1 MGKLSR
7 VALIYIGAVV
17 VTAVVLV
24 ARGPFTGLR
33 WQYVVFLGILVI
45 VSESRATQLRKGQI
59 TWSSS
64 SAAMLASVVLVG
76 PVGAAIVGAC
86 TALGLRRGPHLLQ
99 RVFNTSMY
107 ALSAYL
113 AGRAFL
119 AFGGHVG
126 LPDEKSFPAI
136 IAPFAAA
143 ALILVAA
150 NHGLLSGVLWL
161 TRPPDRMS
169 SGASGAGV
177 GLSARLLLSDLG
189 YAAYGLL
196 MAALW
201 SVVGFFA
208 PLLVLIP
215 LFVARW
221 AVTQFAEQQK
231 AYEATVGALCQ
242 AVETKDFYTRGHS
255 DRVSRGSVMIAREI
269 GMRGERV
276 EAIRYAGMLHD
287 VGKLGVPTKV
297 LRKTGKLTEEEYAAI
312 QLHPMR
318 GLDIVREIGFLD
330 EALAGIMHHHERIDG
345 RGYPM
350 GLAGDEIP
358 EFARVLAV
366 ADAFDSM
373 TSTRS
378 YRGARP
384 VSEAIEELRK
394 WSGTQFDPAFV
405 DAFVA
410 ALKREGWQ
418 LPEPPAGARGRR
430 PGHRHRAG
438 SRRPGR
444 PHPGHR
450 QPVDPITLS
459 GPSARRRELRRYPW
473 QVRDSGQLLLVVA
486 AGVTLVAAVAQTAAE
501 GLKDPRIAI
510 AFGALIAFGE
520 VLRLNLPGDR
530 ETAPIGFAGALAYAL
545 LIRVG
550 THFVQH
556 SAEQVV
562 TVATIGMIIGALP
575 HLAVGRPARVSGM
588 ATRLLCVAC
597 VAYIFRPLAGNSA
610 VEKHWGLAFTLMT
623 SLTVLALLLEAVLT
637 ALLRVGRAAG
647 QVPGGAGGRDARP
660 AATGRGGGRLGA
672 AHRVRGGSD
681 GAVLAGR
688 VHRAAAR
695 HPGGV
700 PPVRRDPGHLP
711 ADRAGAGQGDRDR
724 RVRRNRSFRTGQQA
738 RGRDRP
744 GARHP
749 RARAARARVRRADAR
764 HRPAVAARPDPRR
777 GHRAGLP
784 AGPAAHRRARRRRD
798 PAGPGAWLG
807 GRDRAPAERALP
819 GHRSARPPA
828 APPLRPAR

>member
-7 VALIYIGAVV
+7 VALLYIGAVV
-17 VTAVVLV
+17 VSAVVLV

-45 VSESRATQLRKGQI
+45 VSESRATQLRKGQL
-59 TWSSS
+59 TWSPS
-64 SAAMLASVVLVG
+64 SAAMLASVVLAG

-86 TALGLRRGPHLLQ
+86 TALGLRRGPSILQ
-99 RVFNTSMY
+99 RVFNTAMY

-119 AFGGHVG
+119 ALGGHVG
-126 LPDEKSFPAI
+126 LPDEKSFPGI
-136 IAPFAAA
+136 IAPFAGA
-143 ALILVAA
+143 ALVLVVA

-161 TRPPDRMS
+161 TRPPDGTP
-169 SGASGAGV
+169 SGVGV
-177 GLSARLLLSDLG
+177 GLSGRLLLSDLG

-196 MAALW
+196 IAALW

-221 AVTQFAEQQK
+221 AVAQFAEQQK

-297 LRKTGKLTEEEYAAI
+297 LQKTGKLTEEEYDAI

-384 VSEAIEELRK
+384 VAEAIEELRK

-418 LPEPPAGARGRR
+418 RPEPVIAADDLTTVTAQDHDDPGA
-430 PGHRHRAG
+430 P
-438 SRRPGR
+438 
-444 PHPGHR
+444 
-450 QPVDPITLS
+450 
-459 GPSARRRELRRYPW
+459 
-473 QVRDSGQLLLVVA
+473 
-486 AGVTLVAAVAQTAAE
+486 
-501 GLKDPRIAI
+501 
-510 AFGALIAFGE
+510 
-520 VLRLNLPGDR
+520 
-530 ETAPIGFAGALAYAL
+530 
-545 LIRVG
+545 
-550 THFVQH
+550 
-556 SAEQVV
+556 
-562 TVATIGMIIGALP
+562 
-575 HLAVGRPARVSGM
+575 
-588 ATRLLCVAC
+588 
-597 VAYIFRPLAGNSA
+597 
-610 VEKHWGLAFTLMT
+610 
-623 SLTVLALLLEAVLT
+623 
-637 ALLRVGRAAG
+637 LRVI
-647 QVPGGAGGRDARP
+647 DS
-660 AATGRGGGRLGA
+660 L
-672 AHRVRGGSD
+672 
-681 GAVLAGR
+681 
-688 VHRAAAR
+688 
-695 HPGGV
+695 
-700 PPVRRDPGHLP
+700 
-711 ADRAGAGQGDRDR
+711 
-724 RVRRNRSFRTGQQA
+724 
-738 RGRDRP
+738 
-744 GARHP
+744 
-749 RARAARARVRRADAR
+749 
-764 HRPAVAARPDPRR
+764 
-777 GHRAGLP
+777 
-784 AGPAAHRRARRRRD
+784 
-798 PAGPGAWLG
+798 
-807 GRDRAPAERALP
+807 
-819 GHRSARPPA
+819 
-828 APPLRPAR
+828 

>member
-7 VALIYIGAVV
+7 VALLYIGAVV
-17 VTAVVLV
+17 VSAVVLV

-45 VSESRATQLRKGQI
+45 VSESRATQLRKGQL
-59 TWSSS
+59 TWSPS
-64 SAAMLASVVLVG
+64 SAAMLASVVLAG

-86 TALGLRRGPHLLQ
+86 TALGLRRGPSILQ
-99 RVFNTSMY
+99 RVFNTAMY

-119 AFGGHVG
+119 ALGGQVG
-126 LPDEKSFPAI
+126 LPDEQSFPGI
-136 IAPFAAA
+136 IAPFAGA
-143 ALILVAA
+143 ALVLVVA

-161 TRPPDRMS
+161 TRPPDGTP
-169 SGASGAGV
+169 SGVGV
-177 GLSARLLLSDLG
+177 GLSGRLLLSDLG

-196 MAALW
+196 IAALW

-221 AVTQFAEQQK
+221 AVAQFAEQQK

-297 LRKTGKLTEEEYAAI
+297 LQKTGKLTEEEYAAI

-384 VSEAIEELRK
+384 VAEAIEELRK

-418 LPEPPAGARGRR
+418 RPERR
-430 PGHRHRAG
+430 
-438 SRRPGR
+438 
-444 PHPGHR
+444 
-450 QPVDPITLS
+450 
-459 GPSARRRELRRYPW
+459 
-473 QVRDSGQLLLVVA
+473 
-486 AGVTLVAAVAQTAAE
+486 
-501 GLKDPRIAI
+501 
-510 AFGALIAFGE
+510 
-520 VLRLNLPGDR
+520 
-530 ETAPIGFAGALAYAL
+530 
-545 LIRVG
+545 
-550 THFVQH
+550 
-556 SAEQVV
+556 
-562 TVATIGMIIGALP
+562 
-575 HLAVGRPARVSGM
+575 
-588 ATRLLCVAC
+588 
-597 VAYIFRPLAGNSA
+597 
-610 VEKHWGLAFTLMT
+610 
-623 SLTVLALLLEAVLT
+623 
-637 ALLRVGRAAG
+637 
-647 QVPGGAGGRDARP
+647 
-660 AATGRGGGRLGA
+660 
-672 AHRVRGGSD
+672 
-681 GAVLAGR
+681 
-688 VHRAAAR
+688 
-695 HPGGV
+695 
-700 PPVRRDPGHLP
+700 
-711 ADRAGAGQGDRDR
+711 
-724 RVRRNRSFRTGQQA
+724 
-738 RGRDRP
+738 
-744 GARHP
+744 
-749 RARAARARVRRADAR
+749 
-764 HRPAVAARPDPRR
+764 
-777 GHRAGLP
+777 
-784 AGPAAHRRARRRRD
+784 
-798 PAGPGAWLG
+798 
-807 GRDRAPAERALP
+807 
-819 GHRSARPPA
+819 
-828 APPLRPAR
+828 

>member
-1 MGKLSR
+1 LVKLSR
-7 VALIYIGAVV
+7 VALLYISAVV
-17 VTAVVLV
+17 VSAVVLV

-45 VSESRATQLRKGQI
+45 VSESRATQLRKGQL

-64 SAAMLASVVLVG
+64 SAAMLASVVLAG

-86 TALGLRRGPHLLQ
+86 TALGVRRGPSILQ
-99 RVFNTSMY
+99 RVFNTAMY

-113 AGRAFL
+113 AGRVFL
-119 AFGGHVG
+119 ALGGQVG
-126 LPDEKSFPAI
+126 LPDENSFPGI
-136 IAPFAAA
+136 IAPFAGA
-143 ALILVAA
+143 ALVLVVA

-161 TRPPDRMS
+161 TRPPDGTP
-169 SGASGAGV
+169 SGVGV
-177 GLSARLLLSDLG
+177 GLSGRLLLSDLG

-196 MAALW
+196 IAALW

-221 AVTQFAEQQK
+221 AVAQFAEQQK

-297 LRKTGKLTEEEYAAI
+297 LQKTGKLTEEEYAAI

-384 VSEAIEELRK
+384 VAEAIEELRK

-418 LPEPPAGARGRR
+418 RPEA
-430 PGHRHRAG
+430 
-438 SRRPGR
+438 
-444 PHPGHR
+444 
-450 QPVDPITLS
+450 PVI
-459 GPSARRRELRRYPW
+459 
-473 QVRDSGQLLLVVA
+473 A
-486 AGVTLVAAVAQTAAE
+486 AGDLATVTAQDHD
-501 GLKDPRIAI
+501 DP
-510 AFGALIAFGE
+510 GA
-520 VLRLNLPGDR
+520 P
-530 ETAPIGFAGALAYAL
+530 
-545 LIRVG
+545 
-550 THFVQH
+550 
-556 SAEQVV
+556 
-562 TVATIGMIIGALP
+562 
-575 HLAVGRPARVSGM
+575 
-588 ATRLLCVAC
+588 
-597 VAYIFRPLAGNSA
+597 
-610 VEKHWGLAFTLMT
+610 
-623 SLTVLALLLEAVLT
+623 
-637 ALLRVGRAAG
+637 LRVI
-647 QVPGGAGGRDARP
+647 DS
-660 AATGRGGGRLGA
+660 L
-672 AHRVRGGSD
+672 
-681 GAVLAGR
+681 
-688 VHRAAAR
+688 
-695 HPGGV
+695 
-700 PPVRRDPGHLP
+700 
-711 ADRAGAGQGDRDR
+711 
-724 RVRRNRSFRTGQQA
+724 
-738 RGRDRP
+738 
-744 GARHP
+744 
-749 RARAARARVRRADAR
+749 
-764 HRPAVAARPDPRR
+764 
-777 GHRAGLP
+777 
-784 AGPAAHRRARRRRD
+784 
-798 PAGPGAWLG
+798 
-807 GRDRAPAERALP
+807 
-819 GHRSARPPA
+819 
-828 APPLRPAR
+828 

>member
-1 MGKLSR
+1 
-7 VALIYIGAVV
+7 
-17 VTAVVLV
+17 
-24 ARGPFTGLR
+24 
-33 WQYVVFLGILVI
+33 
-45 VSESRATQLRKGQI
+45 
-59 TWSSS
+59 
-64 SAAMLASVVLVG
+64 MLASVVLVG

-86 TALGLRRGPHLLQ
+86 TAMGLRRGPHILQ
-99 RVFNTSMY
+99 RVFNTAMY

-113 AGRAFL
+113 AGRAFIAL
-119 AFGGHVG
+119 GGHVG
-126 LPDEKSFPAI
+126 LPNENSFPDI
-136 IAPFAAA
+136 IAPFAGA

-161 TRPPDRMS
+161 TRSKDRTA
-169 SGASGAGV
+169 ASTLGV

-221 AVTQFAEQQK
+221 AIAQFAEQQK

-297 LRKTGKLTEEEYAAI
+297 LQKTGKLTEEEYAAI

-384 VSEAIEELRK
+384 IHEAVAELRK

-410 ALKREGWQ
+410 AIQRDGWQ
-418 LPEPPAGARGRR
+418 QPEPPAVPAE
-430 PGHRHRAG
+430 
-438 SRRPGR
+438 
-444 PHPGHR
+444 
-450 QPVDPITLS
+450 
-459 GPSARRRELRRYPW
+459 ELA
-473 QVRDSGQLLLVVA
+473 SVA
-486 AGVTLVAAVAQTAAE
+486 AQDHD
-501 GLKDPRIAI
+501 DP
-510 AFGALIAFGE
+510 
-520 VLRLNLPGDR
+520 
-530 ETAPIGFAGALAYAL
+530 TAP
-545 LIRVG
+545 
-550 THFVQH
+550 
-556 SAEQVV
+556 
-562 TVATIGMIIGALP
+562 
-575 HLAVGRPARVSGM
+575 
-588 ATRLLCVAC
+588 
-597 VAYIFRPLAGNSA
+597 
-610 VEKHWGLAFTLMT
+610 
-623 SLTVLALLLEAVLT
+623 
-637 ALLRVGRAAG
+637 LRVA
-647 QVPGGAGGRDARP
+647 
-660 AATGRGGGRLGA
+660 
-672 AHRVRGGSD
+672 D
-681 GAVLAGR
+681 G
-688 VHRAAAR
+688 
-695 HPGGV
+695 
-700 PPVRRDPGHLP
+700 
-711 ADRAGAGQGDRDR
+711 
-724 RVRRNRSFRTGQQA
+724 F
-738 RGRDRP
+738 
-744 GARHP
+744 
-749 RARAARARVRRADAR
+749 
-764 HRPAVAARPDPRR
+764 
-777 GHRAGLP
+777 
-784 AGPAAHRRARRRRD
+784 
-798 PAGPGAWLG
+798 
-807 GRDRAPAERALP
+807 
-819 GHRSARPPA
+819 
-828 APPLRPAR
+828 

>member
-7 VALIYIGAVV
+7 VALLYIGAVV
-17 VTAVVLV
+17 VSAVVLV

-45 VSESRATQLRKGQI
+45 VSESRATQLRKGQL
-59 TWSSS
+59 TWSPS
-64 SAAMLASVVLVG
+64 SAAMLASVVLAG

-86 TALGLRRGPHLLQ
+86 TALGLRRGPSILQ
-99 RVFNTSMY
+99 RVFNTAMY

-119 AFGGHVG
+119 ALGGHVG
-126 LPDEKSFPAI
+126 LPDEKSFPGI
-136 IAPFAAA
+136 IAPFAGA
-143 ALILVAA
+143 ALVLVVA

-161 TRPPDRMS
+161 TRPPDGTP
-169 SGASGAGV
+169 SGVGV
-177 GLSARLLLSDLG
+177 GLSGRLLLSDLG

-196 MAALW
+196 IAALW

-221 AVTQFAEQQK
+221 AVAQFAEQQK

-297 LRKTGKLTEEEYAAI
+297 LQKTGKLTEEEYAAI

-384 VSEAIEELRK
+384 VAEAIEELRK

-418 LPEPPAGARGRR
+418 RPEPVIATDDLTTVTAQDHDDPGA
-430 PGHRHRAG
+430 P
-438 SRRPGR
+438 
-444 PHPGHR
+444 
-450 QPVDPITLS
+450 
-459 GPSARRRELRRYPW
+459 
-473 QVRDSGQLLLVVA
+473 
-486 AGVTLVAAVAQTAAE
+486 
-501 GLKDPRIAI
+501 
-510 AFGALIAFGE
+510 
-520 VLRLNLPGDR
+520 
-530 ETAPIGFAGALAYAL
+530 
-545 LIRVG
+545 
-550 THFVQH
+550 
-556 SAEQVV
+556 
-562 TVATIGMIIGALP
+562 
-575 HLAVGRPARVSGM
+575 
-588 ATRLLCVAC
+588 
-597 VAYIFRPLAGNSA
+597 
-610 VEKHWGLAFTLMT
+610 
-623 SLTVLALLLEAVLT
+623 
-637 ALLRVGRAAG
+637 LRVI
-647 QVPGGAGGRDARP
+647 DS
-660 AATGRGGGRLGA
+660 L
-672 AHRVRGGSD
+672 
-681 GAVLAGR
+681 
-688 VHRAAAR
+688 
-695 HPGGV
+695 
-700 PPVRRDPGHLP
+700 
-711 ADRAGAGQGDRDR
+711 
-724 RVRRNRSFRTGQQA
+724 
-738 RGRDRP
+738 
-744 GARHP
+744 
-749 RARAARARVRRADAR
+749 
-764 HRPAVAARPDPRR
+764 
-777 GHRAGLP
+777 
-784 AGPAAHRRARRRRD
+784 
-798 PAGPGAWLG
+798 
-807 GRDRAPAERALP
+807 
-819 GHRSARPPA
+819 
-828 APPLRPAR
+828 